1 MTTRPK
7 KENAQTTQTIQLT
20 QAELL
25 PTLDKPLT
33 PYEAL
38 VGAIQHCQNVSASRI
53 NPHFRSRYFGLG
65 DLLSEIKPVF
75 GHFGL
80 AIIQIPT
87 TGEGRISIQTQVL
100 HSSGHIFQFGELG
113 IKTEGQN
120 LQQTGSALSY
130 LRRYAL
136 ATIVGVASDLDGG
149 DDDGNLASKPATTRP
164 AQASQPTPAKSGGVI
179 IKGQWHPFT
188 SQDEQAAAKAV
199 LVRKGWLTEAQT
211 LDDLA
216 DDRKAELTSPQMAGA
231 FRQAVKQQLSAPQV

>member
-53 NPHFRSRYFGLG
+53 NPHFRSRYFALG
-65 DLLSEIKPVF
+65 DLLAEIKPVF

-80 AIIQIPT
+80 CIIQIPN
-87 TGEGRISIQTQVL
+87 TGEKRISIQTQVI
-100 HSSGHIFQFGELG
+100 HTSGHIFQFGELG
-113 IKTEGQN
+113 INTEGN
-120 LQQTGSALSY
+120 IQQTGSALSY

-136 ATIVGVASDLDGG
+136 ATIVGVASDLEGG
-149 DDDGNLASKPATTRP
+149 DDDGNLAAKPVPARP
-164 AQASQPTPAKSGGVI
+164 VQASQQTPAKSGGVI

-188 SQDEQAAAKAV
+188 SPDEQAAAKAV

-211 LDDLA
+211 LDDLP
-216 DDRKAELTSPQMAGA
+216 DDRKAELSSPQMAGA

>member
-20 QAELL
+20 QPDLL
-25 PTLDKPLT
+25 PTLDKALT

-53 NPHFRSRYFGLG
+53 NPHFRSKYFGLG
-65 DLLSEIKPVF
+65 DLLAEIKPVF

-80 AIIQIPT
+80 AIIQIPNT
-87 TGEGRISIQTQVL
+87 AEGRITIQTQVL

-149 DDDGNLASKPATTRP
+149 DDDGNLASKPAPARP
-164 AQASQPTPAKSGGVI
+164 AQTSAQPPAKSGGVI
-179 IKGQWHPFT
+179 VKGQWHTFT
-188 SQDEQAAAKAV
+188 TPDEQAAAVAV
-199 LVRKGWLTEAQT
+199 LVRKGWLTESQT
-211 LDDLA
+211 LDDLP
-216 DDRKAELTSPQMAGA
+216 DDRKAELNSPQMFSA
-231 FRQAVKQQLSAPQV
+231 FKQAVKQQLSAPQV